1 MAKFLDLTGLQYL
14 VDKIKDWA
22 TPANIGA
29 APASHNHSAAN
40 ITSGTLPIT
49 RGGTGATT
57 AAAARNNLGLGNTTG
72 ALPIANGGTG
82 ATSAAN
88 ARTNLG
94 VTPANIGAAAATHK
108 HSAADITS
116 GTLPVAR
123 GGTGATAIAGSGGF
137 LQDLFPSSRTPTHIP
152 CFGANWTLNGYT
164 TPSALRGAMGLG
176 TGTGDVAIANGGTG
190 ASTAAQARVNLGVDI
205 SDETIQMFADAGYPI
220 E

>member
-1 MAKFLDLTGLQYL
+1 MSIQSEITRIQN
-14 VDKIKDWA
+14 
-22 TPANIGA
+22 NI
-29 APASHNHSAAN
+29 SAALSELEARGADVPAGAN
-40 ITSGTLPIT
+40 SDDLATLIANEIVPV
-49 RGGTGATT
+49 
-57 AAAARNNLGLGNTTG
+57 
-72 ALPIANGGTG
+72 ANGGTG
-82 ATSAAN
+82 ATTAAN

-94 VTPANIGAAAATHK
+94 VTPANIGAAAASHN
-108 HSAADITS
+108 HSAANITS

-137 LQDLFPSSRTPTHIP
+137 LQDLFPSSKTPTFIP
-152 CFGANWTLNGYT
+152 CFGTNWTLNGYT